1 MDSDVELIM
10 IGGKIRREEQSVVA
24 YEYIFN
30 FHELNVLKA
39 FISAAGIT
47 IEKAFPTTIW
57 KKPLRAKMI
66 ELSKEVV
73 VMADSTKFG
82 KDVTI
87 SIASLDKIDTI
98 VTDAN
103 VHAGFIP
110 KFKTNT
116 TLVIADE

>member
-1 MDSDVELIM
+1 
-10 IGGKIRREEQSVVA
+10 
-24 YEYIFN
+24 
-30 FHELNVLKA
+30 
-39 FISAAGIT
+39 
-47 IEKAFPTTIW
+47 
-57 KKPLRAKMI
+57 MI
-66 ELSKEVV
+66 ELSKEVF

-103 VHAGFIP
+103 VNASLIP
-110 KFKTNT
+110 KFKKTST

>member
-1 MDSDVELIM
+1 
-10 IGGKIRREEQSVVA
+10 
-24 YEYIFN
+24 
-30 FHELNVLKA
+30 
-39 FISAAGIT
+39 
-47 IEKAFPTTIW
+47 
-57 KKPLRAKMI
+57 MI

-87 SIASLDKIDTI
+87 SIASLDKIDMI

-103 VHAGFIP
+103 VHASFIP
-110 KFKTNT
+110 KFKKTNS